1 MTCACAFTLKLH
13 GAQEGSG
20 AEMREALLFLAYYC
34 KDTGKLKE
42 AQQHCSRLLDIG
54 GQERDEA
61 KALLRDIRSQATHG
75 ATDSSGY

>member
-34 KDTGKLKE
+34 KDTAARPE
-42 AQQHCSRLLDIG
+42 AQQYCSRLLDYG
-54 GQERDEA
+54 GQEKEEA
-61 KALLRDIRSQATHG
+61 KALLREIRSQYSHEVPQ
-75 ATDSSGY
+75 